1 MDNGPKDDSWPAA
14 GRDTVV
20 LVNEAGEPT
29 GTVAKLV
36 AHEPPGL
43 LHLAF
48 SVVLYRSDGLVLL
61 QQRAGTKYHFPLA
74 WANSCCSHPRPGE
87 DVVGSAERRVRDE
100 LGLDCRLA
108 EVGTFTYRA
117 TCPVS
122 GLVEHEFDHVLVG
135 VVDGDPVPDP
145 AEVAALRWAVPA
157 EVARGAAGG
166 QRPLAGAGAAPG
178 RAVAGRRRRTPR
190 LRGPATARPGR
201 SGREVCPGGGRGLRS
216 VVSTSAP
223 KPTASPVNTTR
234 DGFQASSTHP
244 RRSARGGVISGQGR
258 PAA

>member
-1 MDNGPKDDSWPAA
+1 MVNGPKDGSSPAA

-20 LVNEAGEPT
+20 LVNKAGEPT
-29 GTVAKLV
+29 GTVAKLG
-36 AHEPPGL
+36 AHAPPGL

-48 SVVLYRSDGLVLL
+48 SVVLYRPDGLVLL

-87 DVVGSAERRVRDE
+87 GVVGSAERRVRDE

-145 AEVAALRWAVPA
+145 TEVTALRWAVPA
-157 EVARGAAGG
+157 EVIAAPPADSAPWLVPVL
-166 QRPLAGAGAAPG
+166 RLAERSRGAGAEPPG
-178 RAVAGRRRRTPR
+178 
-190 LRGPATARPGR
+190 
-201 SGREVCPGGGRGLRS
+201 
-216 VVSTSAP
+216 
-223 KPTASPVNTTR
+223 
-234 DGFQASSTHP
+234 
-244 RRSARGGVISGQGR
+244 
-258 PAA
+258 